1 MSYWKDSSKNTRGL
15 DSYGL
20 STSHTAGKGGNREF
34 HELELGVVLD
44 IVLDL
49 KHPIYTGAHP
59 QQTRIDDK
67 RWPVDLTDAPP
78 SNGDPDLSWI
88 GRALIRPVVSG
99 KITKKDQLQWAY
111 PIETNFT
118 EYPLIN
124 ETVILHE
131 QDDGR
136 LYYSR
141 KLNVRNW
148 VNNSLDFTIEGA
160 TSGTSITELFSKAP
174 FTGRIETKTDWKGD
188 SGYHGYAG
196 KYFYG
201 SPKMRTLH
209 RFEGDILVES
219 RFGSE
224 LIMKAFDKTRGND
237 VGDPK
242 YPDYKNSGNPMLIL
256 RNRQRQ
262 LLKVGQTLSLKHSP
276 NPATVV
282 GTIEEKNVGGYL
294 DENINHDGSSVY
306 MTCGQ
311 TVSEWVTTCY
321 KHMFHDQKDE
331 EVSKFKG
338 PSTFVYPSPMKG
350 DQIVINSD
358 RLVLQARYEEIL
370 AYSKKRFGIC
380 TDNEFTVDAHQ
391 QIVLT
396 THTKTVLNSP
406 AIYLG
411 EYDNTNEPLLL
422 GQTTVNW
429 LYELCCWLLTHTHWH
444 HHTHPDAVD
453 SGDGNHVDV
462 KQEEPHQTQTP
473 VQIHKLTMMRDA
485 LHSLLSRRVFVVGG
499 GFANGQDGASIPEG
513 TPPVKI
519 TIDNKNKT
527 GGRDDVHAPDGIPQ
541 SPPTLATSPSTSG
554 TPGTFKGMSYRMSTP
569 EAQAKYGGAI
579 NTAFGPNGIAA
590 DSPDSPT
597 ATPEQKAAGLPPN
610 DQQKIQALQ
619 QLPQD
624 QQAAVAKG
632 TGCGGRRATQTGI
645 YTPPAGETPVT
656 SSAEV
661 AKWNDREALLTA
673 AGILEE
679 DHNPPS
685 NITVDD
691 WKAAANTFQ

>member
-1 MSYWKDSSKNTRGL
+1 MSYWKDSSKNTRPL

-20 STSHTAGKGGNREF
+20 ATSQTAGKGGNREF
-34 HELELGVVLD
+34 HELEFGVVLD

-49 KHPIYTGAHP
+49 KHPIYSGAHP
-59 QQTRIDDK
+59 MQTRIDTK

-78 SNGDPDLSWI
+78 SDGDPDLTWI
-88 GRALIRPVVSG
+88 GRALVRPLVSG
-99 KITKKDQLQWAY
+99 KITEKDQLKWAY
-111 PIETNFT
+111 PLENNFT

-124 ETVILHE
+124 ETVVLYE
-131 QDDGR
+131 QGGQMF
-136 LYYSR
+136 YSR
-141 KLNVRNW
+141 KVNFRNW
-148 VNNSLDFTIEGA
+148 PNNNIDFTIEGA
-160 TSGTSITELFSKAP
+160 SSGTSNTVLFSKAP
-174 FTGRIETKTDWKGD
+174 FTGRMESQTSWKAD

-196 KYFYG
+196 KYYYAN
-201 SPKMRTLH
+201 PKIRTLH
-209 RFEGDILVES
+209 RFEGDLLLES
-219 RFGSE
+219 RHGSE
-224 LIMKAFDKTRGND
+224 VIMKAFDKNRGND

-242 YPDYKNSGNPMLIL
+242 YPDYTNSGNPMLIL

-294 DENINHDGSSVY
+294 DENINHDGASVY
-306 MTCGQ
+306 LTCGQ
-311 TVSEWVTTCY
+311 TISEWVTTCY
-321 KHMFHDQKDE
+321 KRMFHDEKDE
-331 EVSKFKG
+331 EVAKFKG
-338 PSTFVYPSPMKG
+338 PSTFKYPNPMKG

-358 RLVLQARYEEIL
+358 RLVLSARYEEIL
-370 AYSKKRFGIC
+370 SYSKKRYGIC

-411 EYDNTNEPLLL
+411 EYDNTNEPILL

-444 HHTHPDAVD
+444 HHTHPDAKCT
-453 SGDGNHVDV
+453 DGAGCDV
-462 KQEEPHQTQTP
+462 KEEQPHQTQIP
-473 VQIHKLTMMRDA
+473 VQIHKLTMMRDS
-485 LHSLLSRRVFVVGG
+485 LHTLMSRRVFTVGG
-499 GFANGQDGASIPEG
+499 GFANGQDGASITEG

-541 SPPTLATSPSTSG
+541 SPPTLATSPSTTG
-554 TPGTFKGMSYRMSTP
+554 TPGTFKGMNYRMSTP
-569 EAQAKYGGAI
+569 EAQAKYGGAVDA
-579 NTAFGPNGIAA
+579 AFGPGGAA
-590 DSPDSPT
+590 SD
-597 ATPEQKAAGLPPN
+597 TPAGSDPSAPPQN

-619 QLPQD
+619 QLPAD
-624 QQAAVAKG
+624 QKAAVAKG

-645 YTPPAGETPVT
+645 FTPPAGQAPVT

-661 AKWNDREALLTA
+661 ATWNDREALLTA

-679 DHNPPS
+679 DHNPPT

-691 WKAAANTFQ
+691 WKAAATTFK